1 MSIRA
6 MMIGGAGATKPDAP
20 TGASASVS
28 GAGAASVSFSAP
40 ANNGGAA
47 ITSYTVTAS
56 SGATASG
63 AGSPIT
69 VSGLAV
75 PGTYTFT
82 VTATNPAGTSDASGA
97 SNSLSFVS
105 AGQATI
111 APGAYFSVPVGVTSV
126 SYVVIGRGGY
136 NNTTFGSVAA
146 AASGGGGGLSYYNNY
161 PVSPGSSY
169 QNNDTGYGL
178 AFLGSFS
185 MHGAN
190 VGQTT
195 NPSNGGVGQSYNGGN
210 AGGWA
215 STYAPQSSPTPGG
228 GGGAAGYAGDG
239 AHGGGTIAPAPSGA
253 GSSGV
258 NSRNNPGGQTGGG
271 GGVGVQGF
279 AASRQYMGG
288 GASYGTDGTGD
299 GYGGNYGGGAG
310 GAGARWD
317 YDAAFGFSGGPSPG
331 IARVMWNATGGSP
344 RTYPNNATD
353 V

>member
-6 MMIGGAGATKPDAP
+6 MMIGGASAVKPDAP

-28 GAGAASVSFSAP
+28 SFGVASVSFSAP
-40 ANNGGAA
+40 ANNGGSA
-47 ITSYTVTAS
+47 ITGYTVTSNTGYTGSGS
-56 SGATASG
+56 S
-63 AGSPIT
+63 SPVT
-69 VSGLAV
+69 VSGL
-75 PGTYTFT
+75 PTGSHTFT
-82 VTATNPAGTSDASGA
+82 VTATNAVGTSDASSP
-97 SNSLSFVS
+97 SNSITFVS
-105 AGQATI
+105 AGQQTLSE
-111 APGAYFSVPVGVTSV
+111 GQTFTVPAGVFSV
-126 SYVVIGRGGY
+126 SYVLIGGGGF

-161 PVSPGSSY
+161 PVSPGQTY
-169 QNNDTGYGL
+169 THTNDG
-178 AFLGSFS
+178 FS
-185 MHGAN
+185 HNFIASTSQRGAP
-190 VGQTT
+190 VGQGT
-195 NPSNGGVGQSYNGGN
+195 NPTAGGVGQSYSGGN

-215 STYAPQSSPTPGG
+215 STYAPQTSPTPGG
-228 GGGAAGYAGDG
+228 GGGAAGYAGNG
-239 AHGGGTIAPAPSGA
+239 APGGGTIAPAPSGA
-253 GSSGV
+253 GSSGQ

-288 GASYGTDGTGD
+288 GASYGTDGTNG

-317 YDAAFGFSGGPSPG
+317 YDADFGFSGGPSPG

-344 RTYPNNATD
+344 RTYPSSATD

>member
-1 MSIRA
+1 

-20 TGASASVS
+20 TGASASAS

-47 ITSYTVTAS
+47 ITSFTVTAS

-63 AGSPIT
+63 ASSPIT
-69 VSGLAV
+69 VSGLTV

-82 VTATNPAGTSDASGA
+82 VTATNPAGTSDASSA
-97 SNSLSFVS
+97 SNSLSFVA

-111 APGAYFSVPVGVTSV
+111 APGAYFTVPAGVTSV
-126 SYVVIGRGGY
+126 SYVVIGRGGF

-161 PVSPGSSY
+161 PVSPGSAY
-169 QNNDTGYGL
+169 QNNDTGFNGGL

-185 MHGAN
+185 MHGSSDGAPTSP
-190 VGQTT
+190 TT
-195 NPSNGGVGQSYNGGN
+195 GGIGQSYNGGN
-210 AGGWA
+210 AGGWQPG
-215 STYAPQSSPTPGG
+215 YAPSTNPGPGG
-228 GGGAAGYAGDG
+228 GGGAAGYAGNG
-239 AHGGGTIAPAPSGA
+239 AAGGGNIAPAPSGA
-253 GSSGV
+253 GSGGS
-258 NSRNNPGGQTGGG
+258 NMRNNPGGQVGGG

-279 AASRQYMGG
+279 AASRQYLGG
-288 GASYGTDGTGD
+288 GASYGDDGQPG
-299 GYGGNYGGGAG
+299 GYGGNYGGGGG